1 MSTALASISHVPTS
15 WQPKLPDFK
24 MASCGTLSNSLF
36 SLAKNS
42 PKSEIKNQKFKIQV
56 FLQVFNHRS
65 EKKVRKLPDSYM
77 WCSLFSQVYRSM
89 IKDFYFT
96 FGF

>member
-36 SLAKNS
+36 SLAKTS

-65 EKKVRKLPDSYM
+65 EKKVRNCQIPICGVHCLAKY
-77 WCSLFSQVYRSM
+77 
-89 IKDFYFT
+89 IEA
-96 FGF
+96 

>member
-1 MSTALASISHVPTS
+1 VSTALASVSHVPTS

-24 MASCGTLSNSLF
+24 MASCGTLSDSLS
-36 SLAKNS
+36 SLAITS

-65 EKKVRKLPDSYM
+65 ENR
-77 WCSLFSQVYRSM
+77 
-89 IKDFYFT
+89 
-96 FGF
+96 